1 MHQKKNKII
10 KPISPILIFLSI
22 LLVWELFVIALNIP
36 EYILPSPS
44 LIIIEIFTNL
54 TDLIYHTSIT
64 MFEAVVGFLIA
75 NILALVFSVIF
86 IHSKTVENSL
96 YPYIIGLRVSPVIAI
111 APLLVLWFGT
121 GLLSKIICSA
131 ILCFFPTLVNLTKGL
146 RAVDKQLLDLFKS
159 FSSNRI
165 KTLWKLRLP
174 NSLPYLFSAFKIT
187 IGLAIAGAIIG
198 EFVGSNKGIGYIIQV
213 SSYYIETTKVFA
225 ALFVI
230 GFAGAVL
237 FYLVSYIEKK
247 TIFWQGD

>member
-1 MHQKKNKII
+1 MHKKKNKII
-10 KPISPILIFLSI
+10 KRIAPVLIFISI
-22 LLVWELFVIALNIP
+22 LLVWELMVLGLKIP

-44 LIIIEIFTNL
+44 MIITEIFTNL
-54 TDLIYHTSIT
+54 NELLYHTSIT
-64 MFEAVVGFLIA
+64 MFEAVAGFLIA
-75 NILALVFSVIF
+75 NALALIFSVIF
-86 IHSKTVENSL
+86 VHSKSVENSL

-121 GLLSKIICSA
+121 GLWSKIICSA

-146 RAVDKQLLDLFKS
+146 RAVDEQLLDLFKS
-159 FSSNRI
+159 FSSNKL

-198 EFVGSNKGIGYIIQV
+198 EFVGSNKGIGYIIQI

-225 ALFVI
+225 ALFIV
-230 GFAGAVL
+230 GFAGAAL

-247 TIFWQGD
+247 MVFWYKE